1 MKPPLLWLF
10 SLALVILLVVAG
22 PMVKYG
28 TYSII
33 SVFIGIKIGDFR
45 VKIKDYVESVLLTV
59 GATY

>member
-1 MKPPLLWLF
+1 M
-10 SLALVILLVVAG
+10 ALVILLVVAG

-33 SVFIGIKIGDFR
+33 SVFIGIKIGDFW